1 VSEATRFEVMSYW
14 EAKAL
19 SAQVPM
25 ALVTNVGMA
34 ASGIVQGF
42 LTALTGVQLDTL
54 RDKVPSYVD
63 KNRMLAFELKYG
75 ALDDVDTLVFG
86 ELTSDYDAMITAL
99 KAGIGEGAGGLLSAL
114 YETLTGT
121 NALLQSYLGMRQRI
135 AIDPYISRSINY
147 DFVPNIPDAESAW
160 FMRKVGQLSEVQYNS
175 YLRQSGWADEL
186 RPALDAAWTRQPNLE
201 ILLSLRRRGL
211 INDSTLIDLLKWFRY
226 SDGVISSVTD
236 LVVQYPEPYRLAEI
250 RSKGLVSHEKY
261 VETMGKFG
269 IDSDWSLAWVYAQ
282 RQFPS
287 VETCM
292 AMLRRNIIGGEDFL
306 AYLQRQ
312 QIDVDQAT
320 KVMALK
326 DVIPPIQDLVRFAV
340 REAYLDHDPEKQYG
354 EMVRIAGLMGLTPKD
369 AEHYWYSHWERIPVN
384 LMYSNYHRGLWT
396 VEKLERMLKIVD
408 VHPDDRKD
416 IINVAYGVPSI
427 REMGY
432 GFDVGVYS
440 LEDIKRFRRWG
451 GLSPADAEKAGE
463 SMVAYRTEAE
473 RNSVRTEL
481 MYAFGLEKIDEAT
494 LRTRLTEIKTPE
506 QALELWVTR
515 AKLYKERMKKPAVD
529 MEGRIV
535 SSSEA
540 LTAFKL
546 GLRTEEWLHV
556 QLKALDWTDE
566 RINTAVER
574 AKLEI
579 TEKEEKDAE
588 VKYRKLTLAQIKQL
602 YTIHMINKEQMTT
615 EFVLVGYSPDDAD
628 LLTEIYT
635 REVTVEVKPKP
646 FTSTVAANLYAIMM
660 FDEDDLYDN
669 FLLQD
674 WDEGQAALL
683 TMYTLVTQKYDS
695 LRTQYIKGAISGEQM
710 VQELM
715 KLEIPEYNARLLV
728 KKTYEEYEVDRLSHE
743 KDLTKA
749 EIIKGVKNQVLTP
762 SQGAELL
769 QGIGYDDSESW
780 YILAINKVV
789 EAGDPD
795 GYWEMRKVTE
805 AYKKARGEKALD
817 IPDELL
823 MLEKQL
829 KEAQS
834 KLNELKKQPERE
846 EEIKDLA
853 LKLIPIEQ
861 RIAEIVKGLKEH

>member
-1 VSEATRFEVMSYW
+1 MSEATRFEVMKYW
-14 EAKAL
+14 EARQKGTESSTFLVANISQTAQAILDEAYVALAGVKLDQFKADIK
-19 SAQVPM
+19 SAVAKNEQLAYMYKGVPIRD
-25 ALVTNVGMA
+25 LWTVTEDM
-34 ASGIVQGF
+34 IEK
-42 LTALTGVQLDTL
+42 D
-54 RDKVPSYVD
+54 YIH
-63 KNRMLAFELKYG
+63 
-75 ALDDVDTLVFG
+75 VFD
-86 ELTSDYDAMITAL
+86 LI
-99 KAGIGEGAGGLLSAL
+99 KAGLGGHVGGLYGGL
-114 YETLTGT
+114 YENLAGAT
-121 NALLQSYLGMRQRI
+121 ALLQSYTGLLNRI
-135 AIDPYISRSINY
+135 GIETYVSRYWNNE
-147 DFVPNIPDAESAW
+147 FTPNIPDAETSW
-160 FMRKVGQLSEVQYNS
+160 FMTRVGQLDEPKYSE
-175 YLRQSGWADEL
+175 YLAQNGWNAEFRDKLE
-186 RPALDAAWTRQPNLE
+186 ASWTRQPNLDV
-201 ILLSLRRRGL
+201 LLDLRRRNL
-211 INDSTLIDLLKWFRY
+211 IGEDFLKQLLRWYRFSDTMIDSTVNLA
-226 SDGVISSVTD
+226 
-236 LVVQYPEPYRLAEI
+236 VQYPEPYRLADFRAKAWI
-250 RSKGLVSHEKY
+250 SVEKLN
-261 VETMGKFG
+261 ETMSKFG
-269 IDSDWSLAWVYAQ
+269 LSSDWSEIYAASQEVYPDFSTALAL
-282 RQFPS
+282 
-287 VETCM
+287 
-292 AMLRRNIIGGEDFL
+292 LRRGEISSEVFTEYL
-306 AYLQRQ
+306 RHNAYSG
-312 QIDVDQAT
+312 DVIPNLE
-320 KVMALK
+320 KLK
-326 DVIPPIQDLVRFAV
+326 DVIPPIQDLIRFAV
-340 REAYLDHDPEKQYG
+340 REAYLDHDPEKQYS

-384 LMYSNYHRGLWT
+384 LMYANYHRGLWT

-432 GFDVGVYS
+432 GFDVGVYT

-451 GLSPADAEKAGE
+451 GLSPADADKAGDA
-463 SMVAYRTEAE
+463 MVAYRTEAE

-494 LRTRLTEIKTPE
+494 LRQRLTEIKTPE
-506 QALELWVTR
+506 AALELWVTR
-515 AKLYKERMKKPAVD
+515 ATLYKERMKKPAVD

-546 GLRTEEWLHV
+546 GLRTEEWLRI

-579 TEKEEKDAE
+579 TEKETKDAE
-588 VKYRKLTLAQIKQL
+588 VKYRKLTLAQIKQM
-602 YTIHMINKEQMTT
+602 YTIHLINKEQMTT
-615 EFVLVGYSPDDAD
+615 EYVLIGYSPDDAE

-635 REVTVEVKPKP
+635 REVAVEVKVKP
-646 FTSTVAANLYAIMM
+646 FTSAVAANLYAIMM

-674 WDEGQAALL
+674 WDEPQAAML

-695 LRTQYIKGAISGEQM
+695 LKTQYIKGAISGEQM
-710 VQELM
+710 VQELI
-715 KLEIPEYNARLLV
+715 KLEMPEYNARLLV
-728 KKTYEEYEVDRLSHE
+728 KKTYEEYEIDRLSHE

-805 AYKKARGEKALD
+805 AYKKAKGEKALD

-829 KEAQS
+829 KEVQS

-853 LKLIPIEQ
+853 LSLIPIEQ
-861 RIAEIVKGLKEH
+861 RIAEIVRKIT